1 MCFWATLSMPSRQQY
16 YYHYHYHNHLNH
28 CHYHHHHHYGYQAHV
43 IPVLQCFHC
52 CWPLCRVPLQQAL
65 NQVLA
70 RWGDCVP
77 RSTSEVQ
84 VSI

>member
-1 MCFWATLSMPSRQQY
+1 MCFWTILSMPSRQQY

-28 CHYHHHHHYGYQAHV
+28 CHYHHHHYGYQAHV

-77 RSTSEVQ
+77 WSTSEVQ